1 MALPILTLLEVAAI
15 LVFGR
20 VVYQIVYN
28 IFFSPLRRFPGP
40 LLYTATSI
48 PYDIACA
55 RGDAVTVLDRLH
67 AQYGPVVRTRPTELS
82 YIDGHVWKDVYGF
95 RSGKEEWFKGDVIH
109 YLNGVPGIISAPK
122 DAHRRYRRSL
132 AHAFSSQGLQEQA
145 PRIRT
150 HVDRLVGALGKHS
163 EEEAGQSVDM
173 GPWLSWVTTDI
184 IGDLA
189 IGESFGS
196 LVNQKENEYSALT
209 TKILR
214 PAVVIG
220 IVTRWHMTLL
230 APLLYPRDL
239 LLGLMSTSKDLRDKL
254 RKRLSYSEA
263 RGDFFDR
270 MLKHGLIVEDKADF
284 QDTKDGQ
291 EGVTFEELESNA
303 QDMVFAGSETTA
315 TLLTSTIYFLVR
327 NPAVLAKVT
336 QLVRSTYRRDDDMTV
351 ASTSPAALPYLDAVL
366 QESIRIHDPVP
377 IFAPRV
383 APRGGDTVDGV
394 SIPEGTRVF
403 CAKYV
408 AHRSA
413 LNFARPHDFVP
424 ERWLSDKPA
433 EFANDNRHGV
443 FQPFSF
449 GPRNCIGMNLAKA
462 EMHLILAKLLWH
474 FDFAR
479 PVGAA
484 GDGGEWDSWPTG
496 QKVMFLW
503 IKPPMKV
510 SIQKRKDLE
519 AKNVA

>member
-1 MALPILTLLEVAAI
+1 MHGSLHFVYDTHRTYAALKLFLNMALPILPLLEVAAI
-15 LVFGR
+15 LGVGR
-20 VVYQIVYN
+20 VVYQIIYN
-28 IFFSPLRRFPGP
+28 IFLSPLRRFPGP

-55 RGDAVTVLDRLH
+55 RGDAVTVLARLH
-67 AQYGPVVRTRPTELS
+67 DKYGPIVRVRPTELS

-145 PRIRT
+145 PRIQT
-150 HVDRLVGALGKHS
+150 HVDRLVEALGQHS
-163 EEEAGQSVDM
+163 QAGPVDLV
-173 GPWLSWVTTDI
+173 PWLTWVTNDI
-184 IGDLA
+184 ISDLA
-189 IGESFGS
+189 FGESFGG
-196 LVNQKENEYSALT
+196 LENQKENAWSALT

-220 IVTRWHMTLL
+220 IATRWHMTLL

-239 LLGLMSTSKDLRDKL
+239 FKGLMSTGEDLRERL
-254 RKRLSYSEA
+254 RKRLSVSES

-270 MLKHGLIVEDKADF
+270 MLKHGLIVEDKASF
-284 QDTKDGQ
+284 KETKDGQ

-315 TLLTSTIYFLVR
+315 TLLTSAIHFLVR

-336 QLVRSTYRRDDDMTV
+336 RIVRATYRRDEDMTI
-351 ASTSPAALPYLDAVL
+351 ASTAPAALPYLDAVL

-394 SIPEGTRVF
+394 FIPEGTRVF
-403 CAKYV
+403 CAKGG
-408 AHRSA
+408 R
-413 LNFARPHDFVP
+413 L
-424 ERWLSDKPA
+424 A
-433 EFANDNRHGV
+433 EFADDNRHGV

-474 FDFAR
+474 FDFGR
-479 PVGAA
+479 PEGAK
-484 GDGGEWDSWPTG
+484 DGEWDSWSTG

-503 IKPPMKV
+503 IKPPMEV
-510 SIQKRKDLE
+510 SIQKREDLE
-519 AKNVA
+519 VKNVASQA

>member
-1 MALPILTLLEVAAI
+1 MTGLTHTSQGV
-15 LVFGR
+15 GR
-20 VVYQIVYN
+20 VVYQIIYN
-28 IFFSPLRRFPGP
+28 IFLSPLRRFPGP

-55 RGDAVTVLDRLH
+55 RGDAVTVLSRLH
-67 AQYGPVVRTRPTELS
+67 DEYGPVVRVRPTELS

-145 PRIRT
+145 PRIKS
-150 HVDRLVGALGKHS
+150 HVDRLVEGLGQQS
-163 EEEAGQSVDM
+163 QARSVDIV
-173 GPWLSWVTTDI
+173 PWLSWVTTDI
-184 IGDLA
+184 IADLA
-189 IGESFGS
+189 FGESFGC
-196 LVNQKENEYSALT
+196 LEAQQENAWSALT
-209 TKILR
+209 SKILR

-220 IVTRWHMTLL
+220 IATRWHMTLL

-239 LLGLMSTSKDLRDKL
+239 FMGLASTSKDLREKL
-254 RKRLSYSEA
+254 RRRLSYSES

-270 MLKHGLIVEDKADF
+270 MLKHGLIVEDEAEFKE
-284 QDTKDGQ
+284 TKDGQ

-315 TLLTSTIYFLVR
+315 TLLASTIHYLIR
-327 NPAVLAKVT
+327 NPAVLSRVT
-336 QLVRSTYRRDDDMTV
+336 QMVRSTYLRDEDMTV
-351 ASTSPAALPYLDAVL
+351 ASTAATALPYLDAVL

-383 APRGGDTVDGV
+383 APRNGDTVDGV
-394 SIPEGTRVF
+394 FVPEGTRVH

-408 AHRSA
+408 AYRSA
-413 LNFARPHDFVP
+413 LNFARPRDFVP
-424 ERWLSDKPA
+424 ERWLPPGQGKPA
-433 EFANDNRHGV
+433 EFADDNRHGV

-449 GPRNCIGMNLAKA
+449 GPRNCIGLNLAKA

-474 FDFAR
+474 FDFGRPEGAR
-479 PVGAA
+479 
-484 GDGGEWDSWPTG
+484 DDEWDRWATG

-503 IKPPMKV
+503 IKPPMEV
-510 SIQKRKDLE
+510 SITKRKDLGLE
-519 AKNVA
+519 NVA

>member
-1 MALPILTLLEVAAI
+1 MSRPNTSQGV
-15 LVFGR
+15 VR
-20 VVYQIVYN
+20 VVYQIIHN
-28 IFFSPLRRFPGP
+28 IFLSPLRRFPGP
-40 LLYTATSI
+40 LLYAATSI
-48 PYDIACA
+48 PYDIACT
-55 RGDAVTVLDRLH
+55 RGDAVTVLARLH
-67 AQYGPVVRTRPTELS
+67 DKYGPVVRVRPTELS

-109 YLNGVPGIISAPK
+109 YLNGVPGILSAPR

-145 PRIRT
+145 PRILT
-150 HVDRLVGALGKHS
+150 HVDRLVKALDQYSGT
-163 EEEAGQSVDM
+163 GPVDM
-173 GPWLSWVTTDI
+173 VPWLSWTTTDI

-189 IGESFGS
+189 FGESFGG
-196 LVNQKENEYSALT
+196 LEAKKENAWSALT
-209 TKILR
+209 SKILT

-220 IVTRWHMTLL
+220 IATRWHMTVL

-239 LLGLMSTSKDLRDKL
+239 FKGLASTGKDLREKL
-254 RKRLSYSEA
+254 RRRLSYSQS

-270 MLKHGLIVEDKADF
+270 MLKHGLIVEDKSAF
-284 QDTKDGQ
+284 KETKDGQ
-291 EGVTFEELESNA
+291 EGITFEELESNA

-315 TLLTSTIYFLVR
+315 TLLTSTIYYLIR
-327 NPAVLAKVT
+327 NPAVLSKVT
-336 QLVRSTYRRDDDMTV
+336 QVVRSTYRMDGDMTV

-383 APRGGDTVDGV
+383 APRGGDTVGGV
-394 SIPEGTRVF
+394 FVPEGTRVQIP
-403 CAKYV
+403 KYV
-408 AHRSA
+408 AGRSA
-413 LNFARPHDFVP
+413 LHFARPLDFVP
-424 ERWLSDKPA
+424 ERWLPPGQGRPT
-433 EFANDNRHGV
+433 EFADDNRHGV

-479 PVGAA
+479 PAGA
-484 GDGGEWDSWPTG
+484 GDGKWDSWATG

-503 IKPPMKV
+503 IKPAMEV
-510 SIQKRKDLE
+510 SIQKRKDL
-519 AKNVA
+519 VV

>member
-1 MALPILTLLEVAAI
+1 MDRPHTSQG
-15 LVFGR
+15 FGH
-20 VVYQIVYN
+20 VVYQIIYN
-28 IFFSPLRRFPGP
+28 IFLSPLRRFPGP

-48 PYDIACA
+48 PYDIANA
-55 RGDAVTVLDRLH
+55 RGDAVTVLARLH
-67 AQYGPVVRTRPTELS
+67 DKYGPVVRVRPTELS

-132 AHAFSSQGLQEQA
+132 AHAFSSQGLQEQS
-145 PRIRT
+145 PRIGT
-150 HVDRLVGALGKHS
+150 HVDRLVEGLGQHS
-163 EEEAGQSVDM
+163 EAGPIDM
-173 GPWLSWVTTDI
+173 VPWLSWVTTDI

-189 IGESFGS
+189 FGESFGC
-196 LVNQKENEYSALT
+196 LENQKENAWSALT
-209 TKILR
+209 SKILR
-214 PAVVIG
+214 PALVIG
-220 IVTRWHMTLL
+220 IATRWHMTLL

-239 LLGLMSTSKDLRDKL
+239 FKGLMSTGEELREKL
-254 RKRLSYSEA
+254 RKRLS

-270 MLKHGLIVEDKADF
+270 MLKHGLIVEDKAAF
-284 QDTKDGQ
+284 KETKDGQ

-315 TLLTSTIYFLVR
+315 TLLTSTIHFLIR

-336 QLVRSTYRRDDDMTV
+336 QLVRATYGRDEDMTI
-351 ASTSPAALPYLDAVL
+351 ASTAPAALPSRSGSMTRCPSSRRAW
-366 QESIRIHDPVP
+366 H
-377 IFAPRV
+377 
-383 APRGGDTVDGV
+383 RGVGDTVDGV
-394 SIPEGTRVF
+394 FVPEGTRVF

-424 ERWLSDKPA
+424 ERWLQGKPA
-433 EFANDNRHGV
+433 EFADDNRHGV

-474 FDFAR
+474 FDFEH
-479 PVGAA
+479 PED
-484 GDGGEWDSWPTG
+484 GDDWDSWSIG
-496 QKVMFLW
+496 QKVLFLW

-510 SIQKRKDLE
+510 SIRKRKNLE
-519 AKNVA
+519 AENAA